1 MSKREQRLKQ
11 LKKADRRRSR
21 RPVAAATPH
30 ANLSMKSEVLAQ
42 ISQTLSE
49 FAEKHASLCDQHIV
63 QAIRDSLRGRTCED
77 STAAQLQSRFDSLKH
92 EGSSNDRV
100 WCDAMQTF
108 LGEVEEITRGAQDAR
123 SFINYLQVMAS

>member
-21 RPVAAATPH
+21 RPVAAATHISP
-30 ANLSMKSEVLAQ
+30 SMKSEVLAR

-49 FAEKHASLCDQHIV
+49 FAEKHPSICDQHIV
-63 QAIRDSLRGRTCED
+63 QAIRDSIRGRICED
-77 STAAQLQSRFDSLKH
+77 SKAAQLQSRFDDLKQA
-92 EGSSNDRV
+92 ESSNDRV
-100 WCDAMQTF
+100 WRDAMQTF
-108 LGEVEEITRGAQDAR
+108 LGEVEEITRGAQDPR